1 MRCVTSPTT
10 GDTNLRS
17 QSPAR
22 PSAPAKVYTPGAP
35 RSLVVSGVS
44 PDELAVFGAAGGVP
58 VVMGTT
64 VLRTSTAGA
73 TALTI
78 LRTLAELRQDAAAG

>member
-44 PDELAVFGAAGGVP
+44 PDELVNLDA
-58 VVMGTT
+58 
-64 VLRTSTAGA
+64 
-73 TALTI
+73 
-78 LRTLAELRQDAAAG
+78 AELVRLVRREAA